1 MSDAK
6 AKHSDRGHRVRF
18 RKTVAFLLLLAC
30 LVTPLAIGSYWLRN
44 EVLNTSQYVA
54 TVTPLSSNKAI
65 DAAVASEIT
74 TELFKHVNVAAEAQQ
89 VLPKRAQ
96 FLSLPLTTALRQYT
110 QDGVERF
117 LQTSEFRRLWQFA
130 NTQAHQTLV
139 DALEGKASP
148 LLSAG
153 GSVDINLANAVAAA
167 RQALAVAGLHIFD
180 KVKPS
185 LLQRRF
191 VIAKPSSL
199 AQIRRGVALLRA
211 LAIALPLLA
220 FALVALA
227 LALSRERKRTLF
239 WAGAALTAAGALGF
253 AAIVVLR
260 TYYLDRVVGPNVP
273 HDAAA
278 AFYDTLLASLRLDLK
293 IACYVGLAVA
303 GAAVLAGTSPAA
315 TRIRRSALRMAGML
329 ADEAVGESLTA
340 KWVAAN
346 RPILRT
352 ATVILGLL
360 VLLTAAHPNVR
371 LLVKLA
377 IGVLLGLGV
386 IEVLARPAA
395 PKRRHAS

>member
-1 MSDAK
+1 MS
-6 AKHSDRGHRVRF
+6 
-18 RKTVAFLLLLAC
+18 LLLVLAS
-30 LVTPLAIGSYWLRN
+30 LLTPLAIGSYWLRN
-44 EVLNTSQYVA
+44 EVLNTHRYVE
-54 TVTPLSSNKAI
+54 TVAPLSSNPAI

-74 TELFKHVNVAAEAQQ
+74 NELFSHVNVAAEAQQ

-96 FLSLPLTTALRQYT
+96 FLSLPLTAALRQYT
-110 QDGVERF
+110 QQGVEKF
-117 LQTSEFRRLWQFA
+117 LQTREFRQLWVFA
-130 NTQAHQTLV
+130 NTQAHETLV
-139 DALEGKASP
+139 DALEGKPSP
-148 LLSAG
+148 LLSAD

-167 RQALAVAGLHIFD
+167 RQALAIAGLHIFD

-191 VIAKPSSL
+191 VIAKPKSL
-199 AQIRRGVALLRA
+199 AQIRRAVKLLRA

-239 WAGAALTAAGALGF
+239 WAGAALAAAGAAGF

-260 TYYLDRVVGPNVP
+260 TYYLHEVVGPEVP
-273 HDAAA
+273 HDAAV

-293 IACYVGLAVA
+293 IACYAGLAVA

-315 TRIRRSALRMAGML
+315 ERIRRGLLRTAGKL
-329 ADEAVGESLTA
+329 ADEAVGENVTA

-352 ATVILGLL
+352 ATVIFGLL
-360 VLLTAAHPNVR
+360 ILFTAAHPNVR

-377 IGVLLGLGV
+377 IGMLAALGV

-395 PKRRHAS
+395 PRRRRAG

>member
-1 MSDAK
+1 VSDAPQ
-6 AKHSDRGHRVRF
+6 KHSHPGHQVRH
-18 RKTVAFLLLLAC
+18 RKTVALLLVLAC

-44 EVLNTSQYVA
+44 EVLNTHQYVE

-65 DAAVASEIT
+65 DAAVAGEIT

-89 VLPKRAQ
+89 VLPEKAQ

-139 DALEGKASP
+139 DALEGKPSP
-148 LLSAG
+148 LLSAD
-153 GSVDINLANAVAAA
+153 GSVNINLANAVAAA

-185 LLQRRF
+185 LLQRQF
-191 VIAKPSSL
+191 VIAKPRSL
-199 AQIRRGVALLRA
+199 AQIRRGVNVLRA
-211 LAIALPLLA
+211 LAIALPLLSVG
-220 FALVALA
+220 LVALA

-260 TYYLDRVVGPNVP
+260 TYYLDKVVGPSVP

-278 AFYDTLLASLRLDLK
+278 AFYDTLLSRLRLDLK
-293 IACYVGLAVA
+293 IACYVGLAGA
-303 GAAVLAGTSPAA
+303 GAAVLAGPSPAA
-315 TRIRRSALRMAGML
+315 TRIRRGALRMAGML
-329 ADEAVGESLTA
+329 ADEAVGESVTA

-352 ATVILGLL
+352 AIVILGLL
-360 VLLTAAHPNVR
+360 VLLTAANPNVR

-377 IGVLLGLGV
+377 IGVLVALGV

-395 PKRRHAS
+395 PKHRRAS

>member
-1 MSDAK
+1 MSDPPR
-6 AKHSDRGHRVRF
+6 KHSHPADPVRH
-18 RKTVAFLLLLAC
+18 RKTVAFLLVLAC

-44 EVLNTSQYVA
+44 EVLNTHQYVQ

-65 DAAVASEIT
+65 DAAVAAEIT

-96 FLSLPLTTALRQYT
+96 FLSLPLTTALRHYT

-117 LQTSEFRRLWQFA
+117 LQTSQFRRLWQLA
-130 NTQAHQTLV
+130 NTEAHQTLV
-139 DALEGKASP
+139 DALEGKPSP
-148 LLSAG
+148 LLSVD

-191 VIAKPSSL
+191 VIAKPRSL
-199 AQIRRGVALLRA
+199 AQIRRGVNVLRA

-220 FALVALA
+220 FGLVALA

-260 TYYLDRVVGPNVP
+260 TYYLDKVVGATVP

-293 IACYVGLAVA
+293 IACYGGLAVA
-303 GAAVLAGTSPAA
+303 GAAVLAGTSPQA
-315 TRIRRSALRMAGML
+315 TRIRRGALRMAGML
-329 ADEAVGESLTA
+329 ADEAVGESVTA

-352 ATVILGLL
+352 VAVILGLL

-377 IGVLLGLGV
+377 IGVLVALGV
-386 IEVLARPAA
+386 IEVLARPAS
-395 PKRRHAS
+395 PRHRS